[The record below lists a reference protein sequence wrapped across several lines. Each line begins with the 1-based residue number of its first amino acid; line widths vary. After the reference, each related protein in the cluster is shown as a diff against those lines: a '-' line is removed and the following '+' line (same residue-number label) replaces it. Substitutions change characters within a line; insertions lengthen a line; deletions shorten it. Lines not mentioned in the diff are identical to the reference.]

1 MTKLAILALVLG
13 LCCTGAALAQAPVPE
28 AEATG
33 AENATPVE
41 QAGFDTGY
49 RPSPTVSARLQRE
62 FLERIRWSAGVEAR
76 DNLAKAF
83 AEKAPVDIWLELV
96 ESDGLAANNVA
107 DALTSYWVLNWVAAN
122 GAYAAKVDSEPVQR
136 QLRIAFANDA
146 NFLKMG
152 DQQRQELAEGYILDF
167 LVEHAALNDAVA
179 RRDVDTLNR
188 LAAAAVLRFRQKMN
202 VDLLSLVP
210 GPDGFTGR
218 RAAEPPVPTPAGASS
233 TADEAEGD

>member
-13 LCCTGAALAQAPVPE
+13 LSSTVSAVAQAPIPE
-28 AEATG
+28 TEAAS
-33 AENATPVE
+33 AENAPVA
-41 QAGFDTGY
+41 QAGFDTSY

-76 DNLAKAF
+76 DNLIRAF
-83 AEKAPVDIWLELV
+83 EEKAPVDIWLELV
-96 ESDGLAANNVA
+96 ESDGLTANNVA
-107 DALTSYWVLNWVAAN
+107 DALTAYWVLNWVAAN

-167 LVEHAALNDAVA
+167 LVEHATLNAAVQQ
-179 RRDVDTLNR
+179 RDVETLNR

-233 TADEAEGD
+233 AAEGAAGD